1 MSVCCYLLRCTE
13 DVEENA
19 FAPPCY
25 HIGSLFLSCNNL
37 ASYWLCSSCR
47 ITVTAKSPSTRGR
60 KTGNPPDSC
69 VRSQILAPV
78 RAMCVRGSVFV
89 NKDHWVRMGY
99 PSMPSHMP
107 VIQRGKPSSAQRGET
122 LKSPPQ
128 KKSGTRDVSLRPW
141 APGDARVLSAP
152 CWRPAAHG
160 LTLESVCPAARD
172 ASTVPR
178 LQAATHFVLLVFLPI
193 YLFLLKPFQ

>member
-1 MSVCCYLLRCTE
+1 M
-13 DVEENA
+13 
-19 FAPPCY
+19 
-25 HIGSLFLSCNNL
+25 FLSCNNL

-152 CWRPAAHG
+152 CWRPAARG
-160 LTLESVCPAARD
+160 SLWKECVPPPGTLPLSPDYKPPLTLSSSC
-172 ASTVPR
+172 
-178 LQAATHFVLLVFLPI
+178 FFL
-193 YLFLLKPFQ
+193 FTCFCSNRFNN